1 MSNGA
6 PSPPAGQARRR
17 VAIIAAAAVAVAAAG
32 GVGLAAALRSGSGG
46 SSPAPVADRTPT
58 GTPTG
63 GSASP
68 PTGTASAPSTASPAG
83 AAFAYQPLWPF
94 RDVAEAQSWQAR
106 ARAAGT
112 GTAAADAWHFD
123 ASATAL
129 AFTRDFLGFT
139 DVGTV
144 VASTVTATDARVSV
158 GSRLGNGR
166 DATAA
171 VLHLARLGSG
181 PSAPWEVVGTDDAT
195 LSLTA
200 PAYGAAATSPVIVSG
215 RITGVDESLRI
226 SVRQPSSAAPI
237 GGMCCLAAGG
247 DNTPWSTPVS
257 FSGAVDPVLTIVVSS
272 GGHVST
278 VERFAVTGIRRPPT
292 TSATPGATG

>member
-1 MSNGA
+1 MDNG
-6 PSPPAGQARRR
+6 SPGQGRRR
-17 VAIIAAAAVAVAAAG
+17 VAIIAAAAVAVAAG
-32 GVGLAAALRSGSGG
+32 GVGLVVALRSSGG
-46 SSPAPVADRTPT
+46 SSPAPVAG
-58 GTPTG
+58 GTPTPAPASR
-63 GSASP
+63 SASP
-68 PTGTASAPSTASPAG
+68 STGTATTAPAPASPASP
-83 AAFAYQPLWPF
+83 AFAYQPLWPF
-94 RDVAEAQSWQAR
+94 RDVAEAQSWQAS

-112 GTAAADAWHFD
+112 GTAAADAWHLD

-129 AFTRDFLGFT
+129 SFTRDFLGFT
-139 DVGTV
+139 DVATV
-144 VASTVTATDARVSV
+144 VASTVNAADARVSV
-158 GSRLGNGR
+158 GSRLANGR
-166 DATAA
+166 DVTAA

-181 PSAPWEVVGTDDAT
+181 PNAPWEVVGTDDAT

-200 PAYGAAATSPVIVSG
+200 PAYAATVTSPITVSG

-272 GGHVST
+272 GGHIST
-278 VERFAVTGIRRPPT
+278 VERFAVTAIRRPPT
-292 TSATPGATG
+292 TPATPSVTG